1 MTITRRA
8 ALALPVL
15 ATPAALGGLAVGAAA
30 LPARAQ
36 ERFPSRPIRLVVG
49 FPPGGGSDLVARP
62 IAQRMGELLGQAV
75 TVENRGGAN
84 GNLGLDAVAK
94 APADGYTFG
103 HVNNAVIGVNPLLYR
118 NLPFDPVRDFEALAA
133 VTVGGLFLMVPAALP
148 VRTLAE
154 FIALAKAQPG
164 RMNFASAGPGSITHL
179 AFELFRR
186 QAGVEL
192 EVVHYRGSAP
202 ALQDMLGGRAQLM
215 IDGINLAK
223 AQVDSGAVRALAFLN
238 AERHPL
244 MPAVPTA
251 REQGMKALVIPGWQG
266 FVLRAGTPAPVA
278 EALEAAV
285 RSALADPGVQATFN
299 SQAIIT
305 RFAGRAEFARMIREE
320 TERWRPIVREMGLS
334 LD

>member
-1 MTITRRA
+1 MHPTRRA
-8 ALALPVL
+8 ALALPLL
-15 ATPAALGGLAVGAAA
+15 AIPALAA
-30 LPARAQ
+30 AQ

-62 IAQRMGELLGQAV
+62 IAQRMGELLGQPVA
-75 TVENRGGAN
+75 VENRGGAN

-94 APADGYTFG
+94 APADGYVFG

-118 NLPFDPVRDFEALAA
+118 NLPFDPVRDLEALAA
-133 VTVGGLFLMVPAALP
+133 VTIGGLFLMVPAELP
-148 VRTLAE
+148 VNSLAE
-154 FIALAKAQPG
+154 FIAMARARPG
-164 RMNFASAGPGSITHL
+164 QMNFASAGPGSITHL

-186 QAGVEL
+186 QAGVSL

-223 AQVDSGAVRALAFLN
+223 AQVDSGRVKALAFLN

-244 MPAVPTA
+244 MPQVPTA
-251 REQGMKALVIPGWQG
+251 REQGLAQLVIPGWQG
-266 FVLRAGTPAPVA
+266 FVVRAGTPAPIA
-278 EALEAAV
+278 EALERAV
-285 RSALADPGVQATFN
+285 RAALEDPGVQETFRN
-299 SQAIIT
+299 QAILT

-320 TERWRPIVREMGLS
+320 TERWRPIVGEMGLT